1 MKLKLRVR
9 RIGRQRERVL
19 LRRFVPLL
27 RLLVF
32 QAAFEV
38 VPAFLGKSRQRHHQ
52 QAQDDNKRN
61 DRVSGLRFHN
71 DYLSAF
77 GYLMSVS
84 PGSLLVTRER
94 RIVGSSNG
102 QKLAQFSRKTEAF

>member
-9 RIGRQRERVL
+9 RIGRQRQRVL
-19 LRRFVPLL
+19 LRRFLPLL

-38 VPAFLGKSRQRHHQ
+38 VPALLGKGRHRHNQ
-52 QAQDDNKRN
+52 QAQDDNKGNNRIP
-61 DRVSGLRFHN
+61 GLRFHN

-77 GYLMSVS
+77 GFRLMPVSARFTARYTRAADESV
-84 PGSLLVTRER
+84 P
-94 RIVGSSNG
+94 
-102 QKLAQFSRKTEAF
+102 Q